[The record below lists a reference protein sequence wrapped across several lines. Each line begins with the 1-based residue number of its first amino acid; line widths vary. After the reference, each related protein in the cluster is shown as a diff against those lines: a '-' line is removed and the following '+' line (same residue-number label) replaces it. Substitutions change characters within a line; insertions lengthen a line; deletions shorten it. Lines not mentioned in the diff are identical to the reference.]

1 MMKVRFKK
9 MYSDAT
15 IPSFAYGDELNAGLD
30 LYAYILPSRHL
41 ANLTASGDLVI
52 EVGASVNIGTGVA
65 WEPGEFRHEV
75 PVGPDLAKVEK
86 VRGWKPALIIKG
98 RSGLAIRHGIEAS
111 NAGVVDAG
119 YRGEIMVRLTNI
131 GRERY
136 VIQHGDRIA
145 QGLVILMPIVQVEEA
160 AELSPTGRGE
170 NGFGSS
176 GK

>member
-1 MMKVRFKK
+1 MKVRFKR
-9 MYSDAT
+9 MYSDAV

-41 ANLTASGDLVI
+41 ANITISGDLVL

-65 WEPGEFRHEV
+65 WEPGEFLHEV

-86 VRGWKPALIIKG
+86 VNGWKPALIIKG

-119 YRGEIMVRLTNI
+119 YRGEIMVRLTNT

-145 QGLVILMPIVQVEEA
+145 QGLVILMPVVHVEEA
-160 AELSPTGRGE
+160 VELSATGRGE
-170 NGFGSS
+170 SGFWSS